1 MTLSTHLHPV
11 DTQTVTGTIV
21 FGGAC
26 SVDETIVIVDAAGTS
41 RTFTAKGST
50 TAGSLQFINTD
61 ATAAATAL
69 KLCIDNAAGF
79 GTNSITVADNGSGTL
94 TLTLIVNGTYR
105 FEDKASIV
113 EGLTNV
119 TITKFGSTAGL
130 EDIDGG
136 VVANAGTIPA
146 AGSRFTAKSPLD
158 LNAGSRSSGA
168 KVVANTGT
176 ANEIGIAK
184 ANTSGTLAYNPSGR
198 DVTRSSSDT
207 GFVIRSGVANKISGV
222 AGLNPILSGGSDIN
236 RNAGNLHKKSTHY
249 SQGAWATH
257 IFNLFTG
264 RFMQNDNSIRVQG
277 EQGYGTS
284 NAITW
289 SSPPTRAIPGE
300 FYILQNFV
308 SYVGTSTSGDGS
320 SSENMMDYSAVT
332 GG

>member
-222 AGLNPILSGGSDIN
+222 AGLNPILSGGSDTTS
-236 RNAGNLHKKSTHY
+236 RRGGNIHPKTKY
-249 SQGAWATH
+249 YQKGEWATRTFD
-257 IFNLFTG
+257 ILTG
-264 RFMQNDNSIRVQG
+264 TLVK
-277 EQGYGTS
+277 GTDAGTAAALAS
-284 NAITW
+284 DHAAT
-289 SSPPTRAIPGE
+289 PTRAIPGE
-300 FYILQNFV
+300 FVILQNFV
-308 SYVGTSTSGDGS
+308 SYVGTSTSGDGTG
-320 SSENMMDYSAVT
+320 SENLMDYSAIT
-332 GG
+332 G

>member
-21 FGGAC
+21 FGGAAV
-26 SVDETIVIVDAAGTS
+26 VDETIVIVDAAGTS
-41 RTFTAKGST
+41 KTFTAKGST

-79 GTNSITVADNGSGTL
+79 GTSSITVADNGSGTL

-105 FEDKASIV
+105 FEDKASITNS
-113 EGLTNV
+113 LTNV
-119 TITKFGSTAGL
+119 TITKFGSAAGL

-136 VVANAGTIPA
+136 VVANAGTI
-146 AGSRFTAKSPLD
+146 AGSRYTAKSPLD

-176 ANEIGIAK
+176 VNEIGIEK
-184 ANTSGTLAYNPSGR
+184 ANSSGTLAYNPSGR

-222 AGLNPILSGGSDIN
+222 AGLNPILSGGSDTTS
-236 RNAGNLHKKSTHY
+236 RRGGNIHLKTKY
-249 SQGAWATH
+249 YQKGEWATRTFD
-257 IFNLFTG
+257 ILTG
-264 RFMQNDNSIRVQG
+264 TLVK
-277 EQGYGTS
+277 GTDAGTAAALAS
-284 NAITW
+284 DHAAT
-289 SSPPTRAIPGE
+289 PTRAIPGE
-300 FYILQNFV
+300 FVILQNFT
-308 SYVGTSTSGDGS
+308 SYVGTSTSGDGTG
-320 SSENMMDYSAVT
+320 SENLMDYSAIT
-332 GG
+332 G